1 MADNTAKERR
11 ANAKSEQAFR
21 GITHFVDDFICER
34 LETHTSPDVIS
45 GELNLKH
52 DIQIS
57 ESTIYRYIQKDREQG
72 GELYKQLPHRGKPYK
87 TKTSSGERVNIKNR
101 VGIEERP

>member
-1 MADNTAKERR
+1 MADNTSKERR
-11 ANAKSEQAFR
+11 ANAKSEHAFR
-21 GITHFVDDFICER
+21 GITDFVDDFIRKR
-34 LETHTSPDVIS
+34 LEVHTSPDVIS

-72 GELYKQLPHRGKPYK
+72 GELYKQLPHRGKPY
-87 TKTSSGERVNIKNR
+87 
-101 VGIEERP
+101 